1 MYLHHPSP
9 LKHNSQQRTCCRIN
23 RSIAENNPSPYL
35 SWIKLNH
42 CILAM
47 FEVIIMVKAK
57 EGGSAL
63 WPLAVLESSK

>member
-1 MYLHHPSP
+1 
-9 LKHNSQQRTCCRIN
+9 
-23 RSIAENNPSPYL
+23 
-35 SWIKLNH
+35 
-42 CILAM
+42 M